1 MCTLNSTILFSFRAG
16 KPPPGLHL
24 DVMKGDKLME
34 VTDTLKMLLW
44 TWWPCLLLNV
54 VIYSTCIK
62 AWVVLWELSSL
73 NAPDTSLTVHFVPDV
88 LRTGLFYGCMAL
100 NGARAASALGFKL
113 FSGKQ
118 H

>member
-1 MCTLNSTILFSFRAG
+1 
-16 KPPPGLHL
+16 
-24 DVMKGDKLME
+24 ME

-44 TWWPCLLLNV
+44 TWWPSLQLNV
-54 VIYSTCIK
+54 VIYSTCVK

-88 LRTGLFYGCMAL
+88 LYTGLFYGCMAL
-100 NGARAASALGFKL
+100 NGARAQLALRFKL